1 LPSRGRQGASERA
14 RHLRRA
20 AAGEEKERRD
30 DEPAYRR
37 AAAALGIVLRPRIA
51 CYLHGLILVCSQR
64 GGERK
69 GVGCQNSGRVTRNHD
84 LQQNADLKPHT
95 PRRAATPSA
104 LLHPDE
110 ACSRSKLAVGSTQ
123 TGLSAA
129 QAGFAKYIIPNP
141 VIA

>member
-1 LPSRGRQGASERA
+1 MRA
-14 RHLRRA
+14 RQVPLPGSATWSSFTRA
-20 AAGEEKERRD
+20 RDYQIGLGFRNRLAAGQTK
-30 DEPAYRR
+30 
-37 AAAALGIVLRPRIA
+37 ALAIACGVSKLRPRHEESRFA
-51 CYLHGLILVCSQR
+51 
-64 GGERK
+64 
-69 GVGCQNSGRVTRNHD
+69 GRT
-84 LQQNADLKPHT
+84 QILKPHT

-141 VIA
+141 VIASALALRAASVSSSAGAAS